1 MIFKIGENMK
11 IKTKPLIFKTL
22 NSLYCYDDS
31 TKNVFPINEIEKD
44 FIEHIQ
50 PNQEFTADNPNLS
63 AITNKIERLGLF
75 QKNLISEIPIED
87 ELRNY
92 KLKNGIT
99 HLCLILTEA
108 CDFRCKYC
116 IYSDNYFYTNSYSS
130 KKMSF
135 DVAKR
140 AIDFYVNIN
149 MKAIRYNPNK
159 RFTIGFYGGE
169 PTLCH
174 LTIMKIVEYIKVE
187 YPFIWDNITFLITT
201 NGYSLTE
208 ERSKFYLEN
217 KFSISVSL
225 DGDKVNHDR
234 NRVTVSG
241 EGTFDR
247 IIDNLTQLEKNY
259 TNLKSNGSNVIDY
272 GILVTFDS
280 ISDFDMLKKFF
291 YENPNLD
298 NRIQR
303 VTRVSDVNTSYYDSN
318 DQKISNQKR
327 TEFLRTIIA
336 NVKRKKTNLSNF
348 ETIILKNIL
357 HEPLMLTQYTD
368 NSMRGACIP
377 GSYKLSVDVD
387 GAFHMCEK
395 RNPNYSIGSV
405 YDGIDE
411 DAQLDVMSN
420 FFKEINKKCKNC
432 NIKNLCNICY
442 VSAETEKESFN
453 ISLEYC
459 QKMREGVLSSL
470 SEYYSLLESNPD
482 LFMDLRR

>member
-1 MIFKIGENMK
+1 MK
-11 IKTKPLIFKTL
+11 IQTKPLIFKTL

-201 NGYSLTE
+201 NGYSLSRLVNYIRNAALKGRLHFDKQE
-208 ERSKFYLEN
+208 ESLMIDLGVHGQKAGLN
-217 KFSISVSL
+217 SIYQ
-225 DGDKVNHDR
+225 GDYSD
-234 NRVTVSG
+234 
-241 EGTFDR
+241 
-247 IIDNLTQLEKNY
+247 
-259 TNLKSNGSNVIDY
+259 KSQ
-272 GILVTFDS
+272 F
-280 ISDFDMLKKFF
+280 
-291 YENPNLD
+291 
-298 NRIQR
+298 
-303 VTRVSDVNTSYYDSN
+303 
-318 DQKISNQKR
+318 
-327 TEFLRTIIA
+327 
-336 NVKRKKTNLSNF
+336 
-348 ETIILKNIL
+348 
-357 HEPLMLTQYTD
+357 
-368 NSMRGACIP
+368 
-377 GSYKLSVDVD
+377 
-387 GAFHMCEK
+387 
-395 RNPNYSIGSV
+395 YSI
-405 YDGIDE
+405 
-411 DAQLDVMSN
+411 
-420 FFKEINKKCKNC
+420 KEQI
-432 NIKNLCNICY
+432 
-442 VSAETEKESFN
+442 
-453 ISLEYC
+453 
-459 QKMREGVLSSL
+459 
-470 SEYYSLLESNPD
+470 P
-482 LFMDLRR
+482 RR